1 MSCWPQ
7 KYFWMSMRTAFLVS
21 LLVWFCSS
29 LNVGQGSLYGQAG
42 NNPFE
47 PLLRDFNQKSEKL
60 VQEMEEKLR
69 PARKKFIAAV
79 VTQAQKLGKSDED
92 EPLRDLN
99 NYLTNVEAAP
109 SLLKALNAI
118 TAELPPLHT
127 GVHGSIA
134 VFLEEVNQVD
144 KEYAP
149 KLERLKQAL
158 LRSIKQQST
167 KGKRVGQKLDSK
179 TETFLKDLLAI
190 PNPKFDRVVPQL
202 PENDEE
208 AELVWKRTGIEFNL
222 ALDRDILQL
231 TNQLFADLYQLR
243 EAAVTNNNDLVLKQ
257 LSKVDAAFRAK
268 KPSVEEAFARKREP
282 SGFDGTPE
290 WRNPSLWITAN
301 QDALLDPI
309 EAVLVKHAN
318 KCKELKDTYGEA
330 FASLDKSWASRNSKE
345 LKKLLLSDEPLEKK
359 VSGTRSHMRLIRE
372 DYGWLTVSH
381 NYPLP
386 GVDPEVTAMLT
397 ELTES
402 GRELV
407 LAADK
412 KDAELRNIL
421 IAKLKEIQNADAVEE
436 SGTQD
441 LLASLTSDY
450 GEGIR
455 GTLVFDVDPRLGAE
469 AKRLTEQYLVKAEQ
483 LREKV
488 FSTYTPKV
496 AELRSKLKAKRSAL
510 IQKDD
515 FLGALLLDLHLA
527 QRTYPIPPIWV
538 RYNQTM
544 LKTSQQNDYEQ
555 SFPVQLLARDSEKG
569 FLVLNF
575 GKPIDWQAR
584 ERISLSYSEYSKSES
599 EIGKRLIWT
608 NEYKFNPKH
617 PSSKP
622 IEVGMRLKVGD
633 QLLVPAS
640 HDWVEKRVKELSP
653 FGVVVE
659 MSNFGTEPSV
669 QIFPRGIV
677 RWINEQKVE

>member
-1 MSCWPQ
+1 MRALLFVLLICSVWT
-7 KYFWMSMRTAFLVS
+7 SMHMGS
-21 LLVWFCSS
+21 
-29 LNVGQGSLYGQAG
+29 GSLYGQAG

-47 PLLRDFNQKSEKL
+47 PLLRDFSQKSGKL
-60 VQEMEEKLR
+60 MEEIDEKIL
-69 PARKKFIAAV
+69 PIRKKFVAAV
-79 VTQAQKLGKSDED
+79 VTQAQKLSKNEEE

-109 SLLKALNAI
+109 NVIKALDAI

-149 KLERLKQAL
+149 KLERLKVAV
-158 LRSIKQQST
+158 LRSIKQQAA
-167 KGKRVGQKLDSK
+167 KGKRAGQNLDSK
-179 TETFLKDLLAI
+179 TEKFLKDLLAL

-222 ALDRDILQL
+222 ALDRDILQQ
-231 TNQLFADLYQLR
+231 TNVLFADLYQLR
-243 EAAVTNNNDLVLKQ
+243 DAAFTNNNDLMLKQ
-257 LSKVDAAFRAK
+257 LSRVDAAFRAK
-268 KPSVEEAFARKREP
+268 KPSVEEAFAIKRNRDP
-282 SGFDGTPE
+282 SEFDGTLE

-301 QDALLDPI
+301 QDDLMDPI
-309 EAVLVKHAN
+309 EVVLVKHAN
-318 KCKELKDTYGEA
+318 KCKEIKDSYAEA
-330 FASLDKSWASRNSKE
+330 FAKLDKAWAGRNSKE
-345 LKKLLLSDEPLEKK
+345 LKKLLLSDAPLEKK
-359 VSGTRSHMRLIRE
+359 VSETRSHMRLIRE
-372 DYGWLTVSH
+372 DYEWLTMSH

-386 GVDPEVTAMLT
+386 GVEPEVMAMLD
-397 ELTES
+397 ELTKS

-412 KDAELRNIL
+412 NDAELRNIL

-436 SGTQD
+436 SGLQD

-469 AKRLTEQYLVKAEQ
+469 AKKLTEQYLVKAEQ

-496 AELRSKLKAKRSAL
+496 SELRSKLKAKRSAL

-538 RYNQTM
+538 RYNQNI
-544 LKTSQQNDYEQ
+544 LKTSIQNDYER
-555 SFPVQLLARDSEKG
+555 SFPVQLLARDSQKG
-569 FLVLNF
+569 FLILNA

-584 ERISLSYSEYSKSES
+584 ERISLSYNEYTKSEA
-599 EIGKRLIWT
+599 EIGEKIIWI
-608 NEYKFNPKH
+608 NKYEFNPKH

-622 IEVGMRLKVGD
+622 LEVGMRLKPGD
-633 QLLVPAS
+633 QLLVPKGRE
-640 HDWVEKRVKELSP
+640 WVERRVKELSP

-659 MSNFGTEPSV
+659 MSNARTEPL
-669 QIFPRGIV
+669 IDIIPRGIV